1 MYGNS
6 SCLFYR
12 CLYKILWPKE
22 IFQYF
27 YFRSNHSTQTCM
39 KRTHLTLLL
48 LLFTYLISCSS
59 PDRLD
64 MQSRDWLIDGSQYR
78 ATVDKSE
85 DGKELVLSNG
95 LLERRF
101 RLSPN
106 FATVGLNNLVTG
118 ETYLRSVLPEAK
130 ITLDSEEFSI
140 GGLVGQP
147 IQNYLLEEW
156 KDSLLNDK
164 AAFQFDGYEIK
175 DISPRMAWKKRPK
188 WMSTDAV
195 WPPKGK
201 ELAITFT
208 SPTNRNKVTARNV
221 VYSDDF
227 SKLDSGWKLF
237 ASGSNSRNSFINE
250 GKPGEIMADEQAAVF
265 AERPFPAGAYG
276 AIVKINPGTDR
287 SSSWG
292 SGLALVFADKTVK
305 INLRPGKGN
314 LGFWDG
320 NTEQELGEIDGGK
333 AYYLQLELRENRV
346 IGSISEDGMTW
357 EELADVPL
365 SSRPTAVR
373 VGKTDSFG
381 GNTDG
386 TELGNTE
393 RGKVEYV
400 EFFGKSLQQE
410 GSTSVGTGAQVT
422 VHYELYDG
430 LPLMSKWITFNNRSE
445 KAVMVDKFVS
455 EVLAVVEGESS
466 VEGEERWELP
476 NIHVETDFAFG
487 SMGNRES
494 NKSAV
499 HWKSDPTYTSQV
511 NYALETPVL
520 LEVHP
525 SYGPAQEVPAG
536 GTFESFRT
544 WELFFDSYN
553 KERKGL
559 TTRKMYRTVSPWV
572 TENPILMHVRNAD
585 PESVKLAID
594 QSAEVGFE
602 MVIMTFGSGFNM
614 ETGDTAYYRKMEE
627 LANYAHEKGIALGG
641 YSLLASR
648 SISEEHDIINPA
660 TGKTG
665 GIAKYG
671 NSPCL
676 ASEWGIEY
684 FRRIKEMYT
693 ATGLDIIEHDG
704 NYPGDICASHDH
716 PGHRGLE
723 DSQWNQHRIISD
735 LYAWCRSEGIYL
747 NVPDWYFMNGSSKIA
762 MGYREVNWSLPR
774 AQQEII
780 ERQNIY
786 DGTWTKTPS
795 MGWMFVPLTEYQGG
809 GAAATIEPLQEHLD
823 HYSKRMANLFGAG
836 VQACYRGPRL
846 YDSDTTK
853 KMVEQWVSFYK
864 THREI
869 LDSDIIH
876 LRRPDGRDWDGLLHV
891 NPQGEEKGFLM
902 LYNPLERDIMRTI
915 AVPVYYTG
923 LGDKLTLTNGD
934 GESRTLAISRD
945 YTIDLEVTIPAKG
958 HAYYILTN

>member
-1 MYGNS
+1 
-6 SCLFYR
+6 
-12 CLYKILWPKE
+12 
-22 IFQYF
+22 
-27 YFRSNHSTQTCM
+27 M
-39 KRTHLTLLL
+39 KRIQLFLLAI
-48 LLFTYLISCSS
+48 TYLISCSS
-59 PDRLD
+59 PAPLD
-64 MQSRDWLIDGSQYR
+64 KQSLDWLIDGSRYTS
-78 ATVDKSE
+78 AVDMSE
-85 DGKELVLSNG
+85 DGKELVMSNG

-101 RLSPN
+101 RISPN

-118 ETYLRSVLPEAK
+118 ETYLRSVRPEAK
-130 ITLDSEEFSI
+130 ITLDGEEFPI

-156 KDSLLNDK
+156 KDGLLNDEE
-164 AAFQFDGYEIK
+164 AFQFATYEIK
-175 DISPRMAWKKRPK
+175 DIRPRMAWKKRPE
-188 WMSTDAV
+188 WMPADAV

-208 SPTNRNKVTARNV
+208 SPIAVGKSSSRTS
-221 VYSDDF
+221 VYSDEF
-227 SKLDSGWKLF
+227 SKLESGWEIY
-237 ASGSNSRNSFINE
+237 ASESNPRNSFFNE
-250 GKPGEIMADEQAAVF
+250 GKPGEIMADEQASVF
-265 AERPFPAGAYG
+265 AERPFPQDAKGVIG
-276 AIVKINPGTDR
+276 RINPGTDK
-287 SSSWG
+287 STSWG
-292 SGLALVFADKTVK
+292 AGLVFVFSDKNIK
-305 INLRPGKGN
+305 INLRPGKGTV
-314 LGFWDG
+314 GFWDG
-320 NTEQELGEIDGGK
+320 KSEQELGEIDEGRS
-333 AYYLQLELRENRV
+333 YYLKLELTESKV
-346 IGSISEDGMTW
+346 VGSISEDGTNW
-357 EELADVPL
+357 NDLAEVQV
-365 SSRPTAVR
+365 SGRPNAVR
-373 VGKTDSFG
+373 VGKSDRSG
-381 GNTDG
+381 GNSDG
-386 TELGNTE
+386 IELGNTE

-400 EFFGKSLQQE
+400 EFFGESHQQSGME
-410 GSTSVGTGAQVT
+410 RGSGSSQVT

-430 LPLMSKWITFNNRSE
+430 LPLMSKWITYTNKSDKPVR
-445 KAVMVDKFVS
+445 VDKFVS

-494 NKSAV
+494 NKSTV
-499 HWKSDPTYTSQV
+499 HWKKDPSFTSQV
-511 NYALETPVL
+511 NYALETPAL

-525 SYGPAQEVPAG
+525 SYGPAQEVAPG
-536 GTFESFRT
+536 STFESFRT
-544 WELFFDSYN
+544 WELFFDSFD

-559 TTRKMYRTVSPWV
+559 SIRKMYRTVSPWV
-572 TENPILMHVRNAD
+572 TENPILMHVRKAD

-602 MVIMTFGSGFNM
+602 MAIMTFGSGFDM

-627 LANYAHEKGIALGG
+627 LAKYAHEKGIALGG

-660 TGKTG
+660 TGKPG

-684 FRRIKEMYT
+684 FRRIREMYE

-716 PGHRGLE
+716 PGHKGLE

-735 LYAWCRSEGIYL
+735 LYAWCRSKGIYL

-809 GAAATIEPLQEHLD
+809 GAAATIEPLEEHLA
-823 HYSKRMANLFGAG
+823 HYSQRMANLFGAG

-846 YDSDTTK
+846 YDTDSTK
-853 KMVEQWVSFYK
+853 RMVEQWVSFYK

-891 NPQGEEKGFLM
+891 NPKGEEKGFLM
-902 LYNPLERDIMRTI
+902 LYNPLEKSITRNIT
-915 AVPVYYTG
+915 VPVYYTG
-923 LGDKLTLTNGD
+923 LGKKLMLTTSD
-934 GESRTLAISRD
+934 GKNHNLTISRD
-945 YTIDLEVTIPAKG
+945 YTVELEVTIPAKS
-958 HAYYILTN
+958 HTYAILTN

>member
-1 MYGNS
+1 M
-6 SCLFYR
+6 
-12 CLYKILWPKE
+12 
-22 IFQYF
+22 
-27 YFRSNHSTQTCM
+27 
-39 KRTHLTLLL
+39 
-48 LLFTYLISCSS
+48 
-59 PDRLD
+59 
-64 MQSRDWLIDGSQYR
+64 
-78 ATVDKSE
+78 
-85 DGKELVLSNG
+85 SNG

-106 FATVGLNNLVTG
+106 VATVGLNNLVTG
-118 ETYLRSVLPEAK
+118 ETYLRSVQPEAK
-130 ITLDSEEFSI
+130 ITLDGEEFPI
-140 GGLVGQP
+140 GGLLGQP
-147 IQNYLLEEW
+147 IHNYILEEW
-156 KDSLLNDK
+156 KDGLLNDEQ
-164 AAFQFDGYEIK
+164 AFQFSTYEVK
-175 DISPRMAWKKRPK
+175 DISPRMAWKKRPE
-188 WMSTDAV
+188 WMPTDAA

-208 SPTNRNKVTARNV
+208 SPIAIGMSSARTA

-227 SKLDSGWKLF
+227 SKLESGWEIY
-237 ASGSNSRNSFINE
+237 ASASNPRNSFVNE
-250 GKPGEIMADEQAAVF
+250 GKPGEIMADEQASVF
-265 AERPFPAGAYG
+265 AERPFPQDAKGVIG
-276 AIVKINPGTDR
+276 RINPGTDK
-287 SSSWG
+287 SNSWG
-292 SGLALVFADKTVK
+292 AGLVFVFSDKNIK
-305 INLRPGKGN
+305 INLRPGEGTV
-314 LGFWDG
+314 GFWDG
-320 NTEQELGEIDGGK
+320 NNEQELGEIDEGR
-333 AYYLQLELRENRV
+333 AYYLKLELTESKV
-346 IGSISEDGMTW
+346 VGSISEDGTNW
-357 EELADVPL
+357 KDLAEAPV
-365 SSRPTAVR
+365 SGRPTAVR
-373 VGKTDSFG
+373 VGKSDRSG

-386 TELGNTE
+386 IELENTE

-400 EFFGKSLQQE
+400 EFFGESLQQPVVE
-410 GSTSVGTGAQVT
+410 RGSGSSEVT

-430 LPLMSKWITFNNRSE
+430 LPLMSKWITYRNKSDKPVR
-445 KAVMVDKFVS
+445 VDKFVS

-494 NKSAV
+494 NKSVV
-499 HWKSDPTYTSQV
+499 HWKKDPTYTSQV
-511 NYALETPVL
+511 NYALETPTL
-520 LEVHP
+520 LEIHP
-525 SYGPAQEVPAG
+525 SYGPAQDVPAG

-544 WELFFDSYN
+544 WELFFDSFD

-559 TTRKMYRTVSPWV
+559 AMRKMYRTVSPWV
-572 TENPILMHVRNAD
+572 TENPILMHVRQAD

-614 ETGDTAYYRKMEE
+614 ETGDTAYYRKMEA

-660 TGKTG
+660 TGKPG

-684 FRRIKEMYT
+684 FRRIREMYE

-716 PGHRGLE
+716 PGHKGLE

-809 GAAATIEPLQEHLD
+809 GAAATIEPLEEHLA
-823 HYSKRMANLFGAG
+823 HYSQRMANLFGAG

-846 YDSDTTK
+846 YDTDSTK
-853 KMVEQWVSFYK
+853 RMVEQWVSFYK
-864 THREI
+864 AHREI

-891 NPQGEEKGFLM
+891 NPKGEEKGFLM
-902 LYNPLERDIMRTI
+902 LYNPLEKSITRNIT
-915 AVPVYYTG
+915 VPVYYTG
-923 LGDKLTLTNGD
+923 LGEKLMLTTSD
-934 GESRTLAISRD
+934 GKNHHLTISRD
-945 YTIDLEVTIPAKG
+945 YTVELEVTIPAKG
-958 HAYYILTN
+958 HAYAILTN